1 MTNQTRPEPI
11 YPIRDLRTTKLR
23 AKLGARGYGIYCLLL
38 ERLADLG
45 SEYLRYD
52 PQSLAWSL
60 RTSEKTLESVVKDF
74 DLFEFTEDAE
84 FFRHR
89 EEPDQPKPPT
99 PPTEQTQASPTEQTQ
114 ASPTEQTQASPT
126 ERPQASPTGS
136 PLESFEKSSVPN
148 GDAGSLPLRAVAR
161 TNAPSAPRTNAPSA
175 PCPATDTTTDRV
187 LDPIMDP
194 EIDLALGAAVEK
206 CTSDQLI
213 EVMSLVKEARED
225 VRKKR
230 ASARG
235 DP

>member
-1 MTNQTRPEPI
+1 MTNQTRPGPI
-11 YPIRDLRTTKLR
+11 YPIRDLRITNLP
-23 AKLGARGYGIYCLLL
+23 AKLGARGFGVYCLLL
-38 ERLADLG
+38 EEFADQGIEWLP
-45 SEYLRYD
+45 YD
-52 PQSLAWSL
+52 PKILAWSL

-99 PPTEQTQASPTEQTQ
+99 PPTEQTQ

>member
-1 MTNQTRPEPI
+1 MTNQTRPRPI
-11 YPIRDLRTTKLR
+11 YPVRDLRTTKLR

-38 ERLADLG
+38 EWLADLG
-45 SEYLRYD
+45 FEYLRYD

-74 DLFEFTEDAE
+74 DLFEFTEDAK

-89 EEPDQPKPPT
+89 EEPDQPKAPT
-99 PPTEQTQASPTEQTQ
+99 PPPPNEQNQVSPTERPLESPTEQT
-114 ASPTEQTQASPT
+114 
-126 ERPQASPTGS
+126 
-136 PLESFEKSSVPN
+136 LESFEKNSVPN
-148 GDAGSLPLRAVAR
+148 GDAGSLPFRAVAR

-175 PCPATDTTTDRV
+175 PRTNAPSAPCPVTDTTTDPTTDRV

-206 CTSDQLI
+206 CASDQLI